1 MYSST
6 KKGEEVNKEVEEVN
20 HKDIKFLSQSE
31 TTYCLPVALSHSE
44 LFTAPPQAQAR
55 PRADQS

>member
-6 KKGEEVNKEVEEVN
+6 KKGEVKKEVKEVVN

-44 LFTAPPQAQAR
+44 LFTLLTF
-55 PRADQS
+55 